1 MKKLLFGTVLL
12 VGLIIFPF
20 MSLAQVNVHVKVP
33 IPLPPPIPF
42 IGPPKV
48 VVLPGT
54 DVYAVPDV
62 EQELFFRGGWWW
74 RPWGGHWYRSK
85 YHDHGWAYYRNSPS
99 WYRGI
104 PRDWRGNYRNHM
116 WGGHSWKPPHINHSN
131 LNNHWRGGHWRND
144 HGWARPKP
152 PRGRTLHGGGPG
164 GGGRSG
170 GGPGGRTLHDGG
182 KGGRTHPDG
191 RMDRRDGGGPH
202 RGDRRQQMEQ
212 SIYQVSS
219 GYAVFAK
226 LILTGNA
233 LPIPNTMIAVIMA
246 GSR

>member
-20 MSLAQVNVHVKVP
+20 MSLAQVNVQVKVP

-42 IGPPKV
+42 IGPPNV

-85 YHDHGWAYYRNSPS
+85 YHDHGWAYYRDSPS

-116 WGGHSWKPPHINHSN
+116 WGGHPWNPPHINHSN

-164 GGGRSG
+164 GADLAVVPVDVLYMTAERVDAHIRTGEWIDVMVAVLIVVIVGNGRSLYIKSVVVM
-170 GGPGGRTLHDGG
+170 RYL
-182 KGGRTHPDG
+182 
-191 RMDRRDGGGPH
+191 RD
-202 RGDRRQQMEQ
+202 
-212 SIYQVSS
+212 SS
-219 GYAVFAK
+219 
-226 LILTGNA
+226 
-233 LPIPNTMIAVIMA
+233 
-246 GSR
+246 